1 MSGTEKRKTKGREVG
16 LVKLDLLGSSKKTQM
31 DACIPASLRSDAVV
45 IGKENWRS
53 SCVNRKPSSSWL
65 LSKAQCASVVFGER
79 RSVIRCVKVLSQSLL
94 SNLQIEIVP

>member
-53 SCVNRKPSSSWL
+53 SCVNRKPSL
-65 LSKAQCASVVFGER
+65 IGALSKGQYSSVLFRVGH
-79 RSVIRCVKVLSQSLL
+79 STVSKI
-94 SNLQIEIVP
+94 